1 MNQKQFDKAVKLK
14 EHNSEL
20 LLKILNNACIQDKTN
35 NEKEFYVDQNW
46 KINSKDL
53 TNNISKKNQNLEKIL
68 SDSFP
73 KNKVKVTTNRD
84 GSQTIQII

>member
-1 MNQKQFDKAVKLK
+1 MNQNKLDKAEKIK

-20 LLKILNNACIQDKTN
+20 LLRILNNACIQDTTK
-35 NEKEFYVDQNW
+35 NEKELFVDQNW
-46 KINSKDL
+46 EINSNDL
-53 TNNISKKNQNLEKIL
+53 TDKISKKNQNLEKIL

-73 KNKVKVTTNRD
+73 EKKVKVTINRD